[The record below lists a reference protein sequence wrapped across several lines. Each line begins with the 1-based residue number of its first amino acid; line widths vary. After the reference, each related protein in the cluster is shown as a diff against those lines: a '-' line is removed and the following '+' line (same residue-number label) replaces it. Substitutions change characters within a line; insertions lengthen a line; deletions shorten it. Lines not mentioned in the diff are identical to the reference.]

1 MAGDEGLNGGCHG
14 QLELIRCQCIRNS
27 PRGSGGLLAASS
39 NDEGTAVAVTVFY
52 GFSGFSGFLGFLRG
66 FCVFWGI
73 WKQAG

>member
-39 NDEGTAVAVTVFY
+39 NDEGTAVASRFFTVFPAV
-52 GFSGFSGFLGFLRG
+52 FPVFRFLRG